1 MLCKLI
7 HFSDTHEIA
16 TLEHW
21 HACFDKR
28 LIGFFN
34 SNVIRKSRYDR
45 ALIAPAVEM
54 MLAEKPGCQSFLP
67 VTPQAADSPVNS
79 RGFCRF
85 SSRS

>member
-34 SNVIRKSRYDR
+34 SNVIARSRND
-45 ALIAPAVEM
+45 AGGKA
-54 MLAEKPGCQSFLP
+54 GCNPFY
-67 VTPQAADSPVNS
+67 
-79 RGFCRF
+79 R
-85 SSRS
+85 

>member
-45 ALIAPAVEM
+45 ALIAP
-54 MLAEKPGCQSFLP
+54 QSK
-67 VTPQAADSPVNS
+67 
-79 RGFCRF
+79 
-85 SSRS
+85 